1 MFLEVKE
8 NAARKIQGWYSATK
22 EYRNFKRYVWGI
34 TKLQAIHKAKKARQQ
49 YESDRN
55 NVIFLQRWVRD
66 VQYKAKGDLREI
78 GLDIFKRF
86 VAIKMNSLQQ
96 MKFLQVAITAQ
107 RLWRG
112 YKGRQIADVHRY
124 IERLFNTRIFRPSW
138 ERIFFRMRLRA
149 AVMIQKIYRGHMCRK
164 TEAYK
169 VTELREKMKNR
180 KYDKAASQIQA
191 WTKGS
196 LVRRKLDRM
205 DKAAR
210 YIQGYFRAKWTYQLF
225 KKINVEVRRIQRAVR
240 SFIIKSKIVRERTG
254 KYVIQETALLN
265 NLLMLEHSE
274 LFTTIQNTQ
283 PYSSQDALNTLTT
296 IAESTANLN
305 KSNLLSSGSLALQS
319 KPISPFSIEKM
330 YFFTRVLDMELI
342 TDMSIVYEPL

>member
-1 MFLEVKE
+1 
-8 NAARKIQGWYSATK
+8 
-22 EYRNFKRYVWGI
+22 
-34 TKLQAIHKAKKARQQ
+34 
-49 YESDRN
+49 
-55 NVIFLQRWVRD
+55 
-66 VQYKAKGDLREI
+66 
-78 GLDIFKRF
+78 
-86 VAIKMNSLQQ
+86 
-96 MKFLQVAITAQ
+96 
-107 RLWRG
+107 
-112 YKGRQIADVHRY
+112 
-124 IERLFNTRIFRPSW
+124 
-138 ERIFFRMRLRA
+138 
-149 AVMIQKIYRGHMCRK
+149 
-164 TEAYK
+164 
-169 VTELREKMKNR
+169 MKNR

-283 PYSSQDALNTLTT
+283 SYSSQDALNTLTT